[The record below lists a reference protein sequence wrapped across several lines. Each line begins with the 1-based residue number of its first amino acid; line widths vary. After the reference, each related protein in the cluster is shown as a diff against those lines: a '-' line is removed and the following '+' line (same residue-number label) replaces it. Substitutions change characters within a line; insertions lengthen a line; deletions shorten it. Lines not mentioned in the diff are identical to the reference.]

1 MTRPADQE
9 VRTILAFRNG
19 SIGNTLVAVP
29 ALRALRRRHPDARLV
44 VVVDPIGDELLGG
57 IDWIDRRIVYDRK
70 GRHGEVAGWLAIV
83 RELRAEH
90 PTHAILFKRFFRNE
104 LLARL
109 SGARTR
115 IGFRTRGR
123 ACFLTHALDYRE
135 GTSIT
140 RQNLALAALLGA
152 DPTDATPM
160 IGLTP
165 EDRRR
170 AAERLASAGLEA
182 GKFLAAHYGGLSTD
196 PSFLPPEAFAA
207 RLREFAGPDEPIV
220 LVGAGAREGA
230 AAARIAATDIR
241 SFRWLDLPLRETA
254 AVLAQARGFLG
265 MNSGPAHLAA
275 AVGTPATIL
284 FRSGPGA
291 DAEIAKWRPER
302 ADARAVIAGSAPTL
316 GLAIP
321 AYRNAPRLARALD
334 SVARMSPALLERAVV
349 VDDSGDGRVTAELQS
364 RYPRVSWII
373 NEPNRGFG
381 ASASRAVAACP
392 ADVVVLLN
400 DDVELQSET
409 GPALTALFTRED
421 LFAVTFRSVDETGQ
435 FREGAKRLVWPLG
448 MARIRHNERDQ
459 RPSEEG
465 LLPSDYAVGGHAA
478 FHRARFLELGG
489 FDPAFEPFYWEDV
502 DLSRRAI
509 ARGWR
514 VVYEPSIRV
523 RHARDGAIRSNH
535 DARRIRLVTQVN
547 RIRFARRH
555 RPAWAAPWQKIALA
569 WYALTD
575 PLFREALRAAASP
588 PAPLAQAD
596 VAAPASMDST
606 SAATRSTES
615 PSGS

>member
-1 MTRPADQE
+1 
-9 VRTILAFRNG
+9 
-19 SIGNTLVAVP
+19 
-29 ALRALRRRHPDARLV
+29 
-44 VVVDPIGDELLGG
+44 
-57 IDWIDRRIVYDRK
+57 
-70 GRHGEVAGWLAIV
+70 VAGWLAIV
-83 RELRAEH
+83 RALRAEH

-104 LLARL
+104 FLARL
-109 SGARTR
+109 SGARIR

-123 ACFLTHALDYRE
+123 SRLLTHALDYRE

-160 IGLTP
+160 IGLTS
-165 EDRRR
+165 EDRRA
-170 AAERLASAGLEA
+170 AAERMASAGLEA
-182 GKFLAAHYGGLSTD
+182 GRFVAAHYGGLSTD
-196 PSFLPPEAFAA
+196 PAFLPPEAFAA
-207 RLREFAGPDEPIV
+207 RLREFAEPDEPIV
-220 LVGAGAREGA
+220 LVGAGAREAG

-241 SFRWLDLPLRETA
+241 ILRWLDLPLLETA

-284 FRSGPGA
+284 FRPGPGA
-291 DAEIAKWRPER
+291 DAEIDKWRPER
-302 ADARAVIAGSAPTL
+302 ADARAEIAGGASMVSEAAPGGAASGRAAPGPAAPTV

-349 VDDSGDGRVTAELQS
+349 VDDSGDGRVAAELQS
-364 RYPRVSWII
+364 RYPRVTWII

-381 ASASRAVAACP
+381 ASATRAVAACP

-400 DDVELQSET
+400 DDVELESET

-421 LFAVTFRSVDETGQ
+421 VFAVTFRSVDETGQ

-448 MARIRHNERDQ
+448 MPRIRHNERDQ
-459 RPSEEG
+459 RPREAG

-478 FHRARFLELGG
+478 FHRGRFLELGG

-509 ARGWR
+509 ARGWQ
-514 VVYEPSIRV
+514 VAYEPSIRV
-523 RHARDGAIRSNH
+523 RHAREGAIRSSH
-535 DARRIRLVTQVN
+535 DARRIRLVTQTN

-555 RPAWAAPWQKIALA
+555 RPAWAAPWQELALA

-575 PLFREALRAAASP
+575 PLFREALRVAASP
-588 PAPLAQAD
+588 PAPLPQAD
-596 VAAPASMDST
+596 VASPASIDST